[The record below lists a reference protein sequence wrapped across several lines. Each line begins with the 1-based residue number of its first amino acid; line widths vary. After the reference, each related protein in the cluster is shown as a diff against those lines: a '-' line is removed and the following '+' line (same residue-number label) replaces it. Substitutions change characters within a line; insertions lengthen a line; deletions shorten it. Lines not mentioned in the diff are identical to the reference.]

1 MNPHVA
7 TWTEAEKLLRSARA
21 CLPLDPKP
29 GLPTDGLLRGTL
41 EEFEEFLAHN
51 ELELAWDT
59 LAVVAEHNSAS
70 PDCWRKLA
78 QAARLMQ
85 LPTKQETAERH
96 LPRSTTSDQSK

>member
-7 TWTEAEKLLRSARA
+7 TWTEVEKLLRSARA
-21 CLPLDPKP
+21 YLSLDPKP
-29 GLPTDGLLRGTL
+29 NLPTDGLLRGTL
-41 EEFEEFLAHN
+41 EEFENFLAHN

-59 LAVVAEHNSAS
+59 LAVLAEDNSAP

-96 LPRSTTSDQSK
+96 FPRSTTSDRGK